1 MTSPYRVQLPAV
13 IEEVSV
19 LLAVLILT
27 QHVPAKYV
35 DLLLHRSCDG
45 EEVHTFAKDLSLV
58 GDVSLISNA
67 PVNRFSGSPR

>member
-1 MTSPYRVQLPAV
+1 
-13 IEEVSV
+13 
-19 LLAVLILT
+19 VLILT